1 MVEVK
6 LKTVDI
12 NKDILFEIAQEI
24 FKGEPKAKQAKQIKE
39 VLEKAPSIEKM
50 REELELYKRIAET
63 ILEKIKEEELRRRK
77 ETNHLI
83 EKKIRTIKVEDEVLA
98 ETNRK
103 EYKTR
108 SKRFLDKEIVKYTRK
123 GNSIECIISNKNGR
137 FKGVAR
143 RHEDDK
149 FDYES
154 GMKLARI
161 RAMKNMFTELE
172 SCLVN
177 SL

>member
-63 ILEKIKEEELRRRK
+63 ISEKIKEEE
-77 ETNHLI
+77 
-83 EKKIRTIKVEDEVLA
+83 
-98 ETNRK
+98 
-103 EYKTR
+103 
-108 SKRFLDKEIVKYTRK
+108 
-123 GNSIECIISNKNGR
+123 
-137 FKGVAR
+137 
-143 RHEDDK
+143 
-149 FDYES
+149 
-154 GMKLARI
+154 
-161 RAMKNMFTELE
+161 
-172 SCLVN
+172 
-177 SL
+177 